1 MSTQFF
7 DAKQNNK
14 LVFDIET
21 IGVNFD
27 SLDEASQESLT
38 RWIKKESDSEEDY
51 EEALKEMKDG
61 LGFSPLTGEIV
72 AIGVLDVDKNQGV
85 VCFQAPEKNLKETTE
100 DGIIYKPMTEKEML
114 ENFWKGAMQYQEFI
128 SFNGRVFDVPFMM
141 IRSAVHGVK
150 PTRNLMEGRYLYQQ
164 RSAKHIDLLDQLTF
178 YGAVRKRGSL
188 HLWSKIFG
196 IKSPKEDGI
205 TGDEVGKLF
214 KEEKFW
220 EIAKYNA
227 GDLVATKE
235 LYKKW
240 NDYLNL

>member
-1 MSTQFF
+1 MSTQLF
-7 DAKQNNK
+7 DANQNKK

-21 IGVNFD
+21 IGVDFD
-27 SLDEASQESLT
+27 SLDKASQESLT

-51 EEALKEMKDG
+51 ENALEELKNG

-72 AIGVLDVDKNQGV
+72 AIGVLDVDQNQGV
-85 VCFQAPEKNLKETTE
+85 VYFQAPNKNLKETTE
-100 DGIIYKPMTEKEML
+100 GGITYKPMTEKEML
-114 ENFWKGAMQYQEFI
+114 ESFWKGAMQYQEFI
-128 SFNGRVFDVPFMM
+128 TFNGRAFDVPFIM
-141 IRSAVHGVK
+141 IRSAVHGIK
-150 PTRNLMEGRYLYQQ
+150 STRNLMEGRYLYQQ

-188 HLWSKIFG
+188 HLWSKAFG

-214 KEEKFW
+214 KEEKFL

-227 GDLVATKE
+227 GDLKATKE
-235 LYKKW
+235 LYEKW
-240 NDYLNL
+240 NAYLNL